1 MPNVGFG
8 MLILL
13 LGNSYTNNMGSALL
27 LLHKKKKLKA
37 PEPVSLRLKLRR
49 VQRL

>member
-27 LLHKKKKLKA
+27 LLHKKKKAEGMKA
-37 PEPVSLRLKLRR
+37 I
-49 VQRL
+49 